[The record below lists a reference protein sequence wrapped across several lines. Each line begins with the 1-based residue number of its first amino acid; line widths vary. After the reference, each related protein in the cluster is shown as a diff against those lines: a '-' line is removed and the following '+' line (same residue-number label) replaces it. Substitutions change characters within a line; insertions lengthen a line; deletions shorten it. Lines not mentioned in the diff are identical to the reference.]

1 MKFQVYQILDFE
13 WGDTNLIEEAHER
26 GGLHGS
32 QHGRLR
38 GSTIR
43 DGRIPALV
51 LPAMLPWLILYRIFE
66 RITREEK
73 IVVGKVV
80 LITGASAGI
89 GRHIALEYAT
99 RGAIVVLVARR
110 EHLLREVAA
119 KCMANGARDAAIC
132 PADVS
137 KQDECKRIVDFTIS
151 NFGKLDILVN
161 NAGTAKSGLFAEQK
175 NTDDVKAIM
184 DLDFWGNTLTTK
196 YALNQL
202 RRVRGQ
208 VVVISSVAAF
218 VPYPKQAI
226 YNAAK
231 SAIVQFYDTIRAEP
245 VGQDIT
251 ITVVLPGFVESEL
264 TKGGP
269 KLHGFVL
276 SARIIYHLGGL
287 CCLPPLQQEQLWR
300 QPVAGKRY
308 HIVPFWYA
316 TWLPYKVFAP
326 ELLEWPPRMFL
337 LGKPPTRAVETICN
351 TVLGKDNTQKLFR
364 ALPEWVI

>member
-1 MKFQVYQILDFE
+1 MAKQGFMLAACKHDDQPNSPATSAAIQASKSLSQIE
-13 WGDTNLIEEAHER
+13 CSCNL
-26 GGLHGS
+26 L
-32 QHGRLR
+32 
-38 GSTIR
+38 ST
-43 DGRIPALV
+43 DWQP
-51 LPAMLPWLILYRIFE
+51 
-66 RITREEK
+66 
-73 IVVGKVV
+73 
-80 LITGASAGI
+80 
-89 GRHIALEYAT
+89 HIALEYAT

-269 KLHGFVL
+269 KDHIPSWWPML
-276 SARIIYHLGGL
+276 STPSAARAIV
-287 CCLPPLQQEQLWR
+287 EAA
-300 QPVAGKRY
+300 VAGKRY